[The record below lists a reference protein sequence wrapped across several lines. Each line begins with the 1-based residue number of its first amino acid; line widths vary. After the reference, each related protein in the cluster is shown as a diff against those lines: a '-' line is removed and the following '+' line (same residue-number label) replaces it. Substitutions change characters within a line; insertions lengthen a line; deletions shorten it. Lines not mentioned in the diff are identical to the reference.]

1 MFISPTVPCT
11 RVRTTYFR
19 ILSCIRR
26 YESTFVPSYA
36 TFESTEV
43 LPYVYSCR
51 NSHTAGCSGTGCM
64 YFEST
69 FESKLLVFGCRATVP
84 SFRRSTTRATTL
96 YSTFFEL
103 SSKAQLST
111 FEGKKLRCTRPNCGL
126 VRNIFFSCSDVGS
139 EDAYIVRRCL
149 KTKLAKILKLFSFA
163 SL

>member
-1 MFISPTVPCT
+1 VYTCT
-11 RVRTTYFR
+11 DNLLPYSIMHTK
-19 ILSCIRR
+19 
-26 YESTFVPSYA
+26 VPSYLRTLLSKVRKYFRKYFRTCTTTA
-36 TFESTEV
+36 VEIVIQLAVRELVVCTLKV
-43 LPYVYSCR
+43 LSKVR
-51 NSHTAGCSGTGCM
+51 
-64 YFEST
+64 
-69 FESKLLVFGCRATVP
+69 KLLVFGCR
-84 SFRRSTTRATTL
+84 STTTCTTL

>member
-1 MFISPTVPCT
+1 MYGQLTSVFYHAYEGTFI
-11 RVRTTYFR
+11 
-19 ILSCIRR
+19 
-26 YESTFVPSYA
+26 PSYA

-69 FESKLLVFGCRATVP
+69 FESKLLVFGCR
-84 SFRRSTTRATTL
+84 STTTTL

>member
-1 MFISPTVPCT
+1 MYGQLTSVF
-11 RVRTTYFR
+11 YHA
-19 ILSCIRR
+19 
-26 YESTFVPSYA
+26 YEGTFVPSYA

-43 LPYVYSCR
+43 LSKVRKYFRTCTAVEIVIQLAVRELVVCTLKVLSKVLSKVRCTFVSC
-51 NSHTAGCSGTGCM
+51 
-64 YFEST
+64 
-69 FESKLLVFGCRATVP
+69 LIVFGCR
-84 SFRRSTTRATTL
+84 STTTTL

>member
-1 MFISPTVPCT
+1 
-11 RVRTTYFR
+11 
-19 ILSCIRR
+19 
-26 YESTFVPSYA
+26 
-36 TFESTEV
+36 
-43 LPYVYSCR
+43 
-51 NSHTAGCSGTGCM
+51 M

-69 FESKLLVFGCRATVP
+69 FESKLLVFGCR
-84 SFRRSTTRATTL
+84 STTTTL